1 MNLYLISQSVNN
13 HHDTYDSAV
22 VRAPTESTARTIH
35 PNGCNVVSEDTAVR
49 FNQWCKLSSVRSKL
63 IGKAAEGSEQ
73 GVVCASFNAG

>member
-13 HHDTYDSAV
+13 DYDTYDSAV

-35 PNGCNVVSEDTAVR
+35 PDGRNVVTKPEVR
-49 FNQWCKLSSVRSKL
+49 FNTWCGWYDVEVRL

-73 GVVCASFNAG
+73 GVVCASFRAG